1 MKQLII
7 IPILLLYVG
16 CATYTA
22 HTNLRTFDVD
32 ASLTNPSDYTIA
44 VLPTK
49 PIGNPEITS
58 ISYLELT
65 QKFESGLRKIGF
77 KVIDAYFVN
86 EKMVELGINSEEELS
101 LVNMKKLQKELNC
114 SAFCMTTITYDY
126 DPEGHGHKGLFSHA
140 VPHTHSKTSKAVYY
154 GLSETFK
161 IIEPSLFTTLVSIRI
176 KGTLMAARRSMS
188 GEMIFL
194 LEEHFNKPDSTQ
206 SK

>member
-1 MKQLII
+1 M
-7 IPILLLYVG
+7 LLLYVG

-22 HTNLRTFDVD
+22 HHDLITFDVD

-114 SAFCMTTITYDY
+114 SAFCLTTITYDY
-126 DPEGHGHKGLFSHA
+126 DPEGLSHDNIFLHSN
-140 VPHTHSKTSKAVYY
+140 PHTHSEITKAIYHPI
-154 GLSETFK
+154 SETFK
-161 IIEPSLFTTLVSIRI
+161 IIEPSSFTTLVSIRVNVTA
-176 KGTLMAARRSMS
+176 GRSMS
-188 GEMIFL
+188 EDIFFL
-194 LEEHFNKPDSTQ
+194 LDEHFNKPDSTQ

>member
-7 IPILLLYVG
+7 ISILLLYVG
-16 CATYTA
+16 CSPFTA
-22 HTNLRTFDVD
+22 HHDLITFDVD

-114 SAFCMTTITYDY
+114 SAFCLTTVTYDY
-126 DPEGHGHKGLFSHA
+126 DPEGHGHKGLYSHA

-161 IIEPSLFTTLVSIRI
+161 IIEPSSFTTLVSIRI
-176 KGTLMAARRSMS
+176 KGTLMAATRSMS
-188 GEMIFL
+188 EDMIFL
-194 LEEHFNKPDSTQ
+194 LDEHFNKPKSTQ

>member
-1 MKQLII
+1 MKKLLLLS
-7 IPILLLYVG
+7 ILLIVG

-58 ISYLELT
+58 DSELT

-114 SAFCMTTITYDY
+114 SAFCLTTITYDY
-126 DPEGHGHKGLFSHA
+126 DPEGLWHDGLASHTA
-140 VPHTHSKTSKAVYY
+140 PHTHSKTSKAVYHS
-154 GLSETFK
+154 LSETFK
-161 IIEPSLFTTLVSIRI
+161 IIEPSSFTTLVSIRI
-176 KGTLMAARRSMS
+176 KGTLMAATRSMS
-188 GEMIFL
+188 EDMIFL
-194 LEEHFNKPDSTQ
+194 LDEHFNKPDSTQ

>member
-7 IPILLLYVG
+7 ISILSLFIG
-16 CATYTA
+16 CSPFTA
-22 HTNLRTFDVD
+22 YHNLITFDVD

-58 ISYLELT
+58 ISELELT

-86 EKMVELGINSEEELS
+86 ETMVELGINSEEELS

-126 DPEGHGHKGLFSHA
+126 PEGHGHKGLFSHT

-188 GEMIFL
+188 EDMIFL
-194 LEEHFNKPDSTQ
+194 LDEHFNKPDSTQ